1 MKGDI
6 TNLRILAPALGVLVI
21 PSRDIL
27 EKEAKARGSTW
38 HEKLDDYQLLKRK
51 SRALKRI
58 AALIRIKILYVD
70 NNLNFTWE

>member
-38 HEKLDDYQLLKRK
+38 YRKLDDYLE
-51 SRALKRI
+51 ALKRM
-58 AALIRIKILYVD
+58 ATPIRIKILYVD
-70 NNLNFTWE
+70 NRLNFTWE

>member
-21 PSRDIL
+21 PSRDML

-38 HEKLDDYQLLKRK
+38 HEKLDDYLE
-51 SRALKRI
+51 ALKRM
-58 AALIRIKILYVD
+58 AAPIRIKILYVD